1 MRYTELALS
10 AQTAYAELLEQTRTL
25 ELTNALAGL
34 VGSFHK
40 LTRKGR
46 DYWYF
51 AYRDLGQNVR
61 MAYAGPDDKRVRS
74 RWWSVSDETGEK
86 SLLRPW
92 RRWPLDSAAR
102 RPLPSTSA
110 SFGAWRSAAST
121 GRAAKASAE
130 AVCGLWRGGI

>member
-40 LTRKGR
+40 LTRKGQ

-51 AYRDLGQNVR
+51 AYRDLGQKVR
-61 MAYAGPDDKRVRS
+61 MAYVGPEIGDRPRFPKCV
-74 RWWSVSDETGEK
+74 ETVVC
-86 SLLRPW
+86 
-92 RRWPLDSAAR
+92 PL
-102 RPLPSTSA
+102 LPSLSSPSISYRYKLAISA
-110 SFGAWRSAAST
+110 T
-121 GRAAKASAE
+121 
-130 AVCGLWRGGI
+130 